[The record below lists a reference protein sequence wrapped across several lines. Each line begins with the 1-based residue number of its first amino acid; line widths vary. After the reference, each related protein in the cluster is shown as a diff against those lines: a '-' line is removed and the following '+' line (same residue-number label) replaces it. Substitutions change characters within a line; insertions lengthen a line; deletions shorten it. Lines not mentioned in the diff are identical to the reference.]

1 MKGILSSGN
10 YGNELV
16 YANLNRQ
23 LYRHSP
29 FFYSRQKYS
38 PSIKVREVLYLL
50 VCNDAD
56 GHLIRSTRIAT
67 GGAMNRSAILLAGY
81 ITLSGCDA
89 IESSKVETLEK
100 VPPAVIKDG
109 KVHELTPEGYR
120 ALSYLPPL
128 QFDLSDRKYERKD
141 NPPGL
146 DSSINVSYF
155 EGVAH
160 IVVEIKGP
168 EVDGEDRYQ
177 SWQSAE
183 KRYSAFGLTF
193 HQGEREVKLSIKQFD
208 DQESSFADEVGIY
221 GKKYKWTSRMSPSEY
236 SSITGAQISWF
247 RRQD

>member
-1 MKGILSSGN
+1 MVNQQNKWLYRWREDHRIRGIKRILIPGN
-10 YGNELV
+10 YGNKLV

-29 FFYSRQKYS
+29 FFYIRQKYS

-50 VCNDAD
+50 VCNEAD
-56 GHLIRSTRIAT
+56 EHLIRSTRFAT

-128 QFDLSDRKYERKD
+128 QLNLSDRRYEKKD
-141 NPPGL
+141 KPPGL
-146 DSSINVSYF
+146 DTSFRISYF

-160 IVVEIKGP
+160 IIMEIIQP
-168 EVDGEDRYQ
+168 EVDGEDRYL
-177 SWQSAE
+177 SWQSAG
-183 KRYSAFGLTF
+183 KRYSGFVCYLQF
-193 HQGEREVKLSIKQFD
+193 GEREVALSFKPFD
-208 DQESSFADEVGIY
+208 DKQSRFGDEG
-221 GKKYKWTSRMSPSEY
+221 GGLGS
-236 SSITGAQISWF
+236 
-247 RRQD
+247 